1 MATSIKRIPIQK
13 TYKLYIG
20 GKFPRTESG
29 RYYKLLNAQGD
40 VIANVCRGSKKDIRD
55 AVVAARKGFGEWSK
69 KTAYNRGQILY
80 RIAETLEGRKAQFA
94 DTLCLQGM
102 KPAAAMDEVLASID
116 RIVYYA
122 GWCDKYQQ
130 IFSAVNPVESS
141 HFNFTFPEPT
151 GVITI
156 MAPLENGLL
165 GLVSTIMPAI
175 IGGNSVVVLASDRF
189 PLTAIELAEV
199 IHASDVTSGAINILT
214 GQGKELL
221 QGLSNHM
228 DVNATIYCG
237 NDKEELSSIRSNAS
251 LNVKR
256 VIHHDFK
263 NWSAETCQSP
273 YMILDMLEMKTTW
286 HPIGE

>member
-1 MATSIKRIPIQK
+1 MATTSKRIPIQK

-29 RYYKLLNAQGD
+29 RYFKLLNAQGD

-80 RIAETLEGRKAQFA
+80 RIAETLEGRKAQFIE
-94 DTLCLQGM
+94 TLCLQGM

-151 GVITI
+151 GVVTI
-156 MAPLENGLL
+156 IAPSEYGLL

-175 IGGNSVVVLASDRF
+175 ASGNTVVALASDRF

-199 IHASDVTSGAINILT
+199 IHASDVSGGTINILT
-214 GQGKELL
+214 GHRKELL

-237 NDKEELSSIRSNAS
+237 KDKEELSTIRSNAS
-251 LNVKR
+251 LNV
-256 VIHHDFK
+256 
-263 NWSAETCQSP
+263 
-273 YMILDMLEMKTTW
+273 
-286 HPIGE
+286 

>member
-80 RIAETLEGRKAQFA
+80 RIAETLEGRKAQFT

-175 IGGNSVVVLASDRF
+175 IGGNRPF
-189 PLTAIELAEV
+189 PA
-199 IHASDVTSGAINILT
+199 DCN
-214 GQGKELL
+214 
-221 QGLSNHM
+221 
-228 DVNATIYCG
+228 
-237 NDKEELSSIRSNAS
+237 R
-251 LNVKR
+251 
-256 VIHHDFK
+256 
-263 NWSAETCQSP
+263 
-273 YMILDMLEMKTTW
+273 
-286 HPIGE
+286 IG